1 MSAFREVVVCHQSVK
16 TLGGEISLKC
26 LSFPLNIICSTC
38 TTKKKKPKKFQC
50 VACYTAK
57 HRNLDTPNND
67 L

>member
-26 LSFPLNIICSTC
+26 LSFPLSIICSTC
-38 TTKKKKPKKFQC
+38 STKKKKFQC
-50 VACYTAK
+50 LACYTAK
-57 HRNLDTPNND
+57 NRNLDTPNND